1 MKNNLFCLIIVLV
14 TTSGIS
20 VHAENRTEK
29 INVNGKCEMCKTRIE
44 SAVKSLNGI
53 NSAMWD
59 KETKKLEVMY
69 ENHITTSQRIQ
80 TSIAMAGHDTEMFR
94 ANDKKYAELPG
105 CCKYHRNENRKK
117 VDHDEIN
124 SGYNMKI
131 PANSGCDHD
140 ISETSG
146 SCCEK

>member
-1 MKNNLFCLIIVLV
+1 MKNKVLSLIIVLV
-14 TTSGIS
+14 TTSVIS

-59 KETKKLEVMY
+59 KETKKLEVIY
-69 ENHITTSQRIQ
+69 ENQITTSLQIQ
-80 TSIAMAGHDTEMFR
+80 TLIAMAGHDTEMFS
-94 ANDKKYAELPG
+94 ANDKKYAELPR

-117 VDHDEIN
+117 VDHGETN

-131 PANSGCDHD
+131 PANSGCDHN

-146 SCCEK
+146 TCCEK